1 MSSPA
6 LRGLFSISIASM
18 LLVFVLAAPA
28 LSFLAA
34 KTLIEVWVHTNFHLT
49 LTPTKPL
56 LGRQERA
63 STALATWRSAL
74 SSLTPSKLSPWMSFS
89 ASSTSSMP
97 TKALWWEII
106 YILGFWCQTR
116 WAGKQTLDW
125 PTASTQCW
133 GKKNCEKLVE
143 YCEELVET
151 PNKFSGTV
159 SAAQLMAWPGS
170 VMFAEVIKTFVHMLL
185 LPTHS
190 TQHLRITQRTLSE
203 AGFVWVSA

>member
-74 SSLTPSKLSPWMSFS
+74 SSSTPSKLSPWMSFS

-106 YILGFWCQTR
+106 YILGFWCKTR
-116 WAGKQTLDW
+116 WAENQILDW
-125 PTASTQCW
+125 PTVSTQCW
-133 GKKNCEKLVE
+133 GNKKLLEFVW
-143 YCEELVET
+143 ELWGIGWD
-151 PNKFSGTV
+151 PKQI
-159 SAAQLMAWPGS
+159 SAELSALPSLWPGPGPS
-170 VMFAEVIKTFVHMLL
+170 CLQK
-185 LPTHS
+185 
-190 TQHLRITQRTLSE
+190 
-203 AGFVWVSA
+203 